1 LNPRFAILIGVTF
14 IIVGAVYYVFPVAFG
29 GYVDWA
35 GLTMLIALSAAMSI
49 MFYVLLAGSPR
60 EPSDPSGPPPSH

>member
-1 LNPRFAILIGVTF
+1 MNPRLALLIGATF
-14 IIVGAVYYVFPVAFG
+14 IIVGIIYYTFPVTFG
-29 GYVDWA
+29 GHVDFA
-35 GLTMLIALSAAMSI
+35 GLTMLIALSVAMSI